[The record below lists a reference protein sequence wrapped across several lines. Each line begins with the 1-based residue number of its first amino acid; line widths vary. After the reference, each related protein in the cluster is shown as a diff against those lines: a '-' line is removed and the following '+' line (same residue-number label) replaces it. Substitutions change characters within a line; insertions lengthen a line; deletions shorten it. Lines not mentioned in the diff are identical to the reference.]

1 MPITLLIRMSA
12 LVLAAAALTLPARA
26 DNGFLE
32 RDRFAIGVNYTGI
45 TYHPGGGENEEPY
58 KRALDDGDYWV
69 LLVGFQANADY
80 KLHRFFYLRTA
91 TSFYKDCSDLW
102 AGFYHFG
109 FRANWD
115 ATERLSMR
123 IGVGPTLL
131 WRENWYGKV
140 KGYTKDSF
148 FGEATGGKYQSA
160 FIWHGGDAEV
170 EWKATERLSLVYA
183 LIPGYPEVMQ
193 NSVGARMNF

>member
-1 MPITLLIRMSA
+1 MPSTLLIRMSA

-32 RDRFAIGVNYTGI
+32 RDRFAVGVNYTGI

-140 KGYTKDSF
+140 KGYTRTAFSGRRPAGNTRARSSGTAETPKSNGRRRKSF
-148 FGEATGGKYQSA
+148 PWCT
-160 FIWHGGDAEV
+160 
-170 EWKATERLSLVYA
+170 
-183 LIPGYPEVMQ
+183 P
-193 NSVGARMNF
+193 